1 EMANINVKTRRKQVV
16 VLIAVL
22 CGLGVTGGVAWYLGQ
37 PVKPSAK
44 AAPKPAPNMTGVVSS
59 SFDKKLEGAAVANL
73 QETASEADKKI
84 RAFSGRIDKLEQTNK
99 AYRDKIEQQEKDLSV
114 LQEQLTEL
122 QSERAFP
129 SADTGGNGQTGGMPT
144 LNTGAGQ
151 PVIPPPTAF
160 YPGGQGYAAPQSQ
173 LVVNPDLG
181 RGLSSVTI
189 EYEDDSEPETAVP
202 ELPYI
207 PSGSFA
213 QAIIIEGAD
222 ANASVTGN
230 SNPSPMQ
237 FRLTG
242 PVLMANNEEYDLRG
256 CMVTAGVYGDI
267 SSERALVRTDRLSC
281 KLFGHTVDMKFK
293 GHISFMGKN
302 GIKGEPVIRNGEMI
316 GYAFAGGAI
325 DAIGSGIGK
334 VGQTTVG
341 IGAADTT
348 SFGDVARAGAGSGT
362 SQVGKTLSDY
372 FIKRA
377 EQYHPVIPVG
387 AGVDVTVVF
396 QEGFQLEFADVK
408 KKKAAKTP
416 VKEAVQQGITVSK
429 ETLRE
434 LNLGS
439 PVPSNPA
446 PAPAYGYS
454 QPPGYPQ

>member
-1 EMANINVKTRRKQVV
+1 MANINVKTRRRQTL
-16 VLIAVL
+16 VLISVI
-22 CGLGVTGGVAWYLGQ
+22 CGLSAVGGTAWYLGQ
-37 PVKPSAK
+37 PVTPAAK
-44 AAPKPAPNMTGVVSS
+44 TAPKPAPNMTGVISS

-73 QETASEADKKI
+73 QETASAADKKI
-84 RAFSGRIDKLEQTNK
+84 RAFSDRIERLEQANK
-99 AYRDKIEQQEKDLSV
+99 AYRDKIEQQDKDLSV
-114 LQEQLTEL
+114 LQELLTEL
-122 QSERAFP
+122 QSERIYP
-129 SADTGGNGQTGGMPT
+129 SENTAGTGLTAGGMPSPDA
-144 LNTGAGQ
+144 GASQ
-151 PVIPPPTAF
+151 PLIPPPTAF

-173 LVVNPDLG
+173 IVVSPEIR
-181 RGLSSVTI
+181 RGLSSLSV
-189 EYEDDSEPETAVP
+189 EYEKEADPEPSRPA
-202 ELPYI
+202 LPYI

-213 QAIIIEGAD
+213 RAVIIEGAD

-242 PVLMANNEEYDLRG
+242 PVIMANNEEYDLSG

-281 KLFGHTVDMKFK
+281 KIFGHTVDMPFK
-293 GHISFMGKN
+293 GHVSFMGKN

-325 DAIGSGIGK
+325 NAIGSGIGK

-348 SFGDVARAGAGSGT
+348 SFGDVARAGLGSGT

-454 QPPGYPQ
+454 QPSGYPQ